1 MFPIKKNEM
10 NENYSQRELT
20 KKGNI
25 SSLTE
30 LLPDSI
36 DKRTEKRKWE
46 VQEEK
51 LSEKFR

>member
-1 MFPIKKNEM
+1 M

-20 KKGNI
+20 KKEGNI

-36 DKRTEKRKWE
+36 DKRKEKRKWE